1 MTVAERIDM
10 PAETRDSIDKGQRL
24 IRLDNGGLSL
34 SERLATRFLHLIWR
48 MARPLRSAFILP
60 RASKFRRPWT
70 KWVRCCA
77 SRAIRLGISAAP
89 TPA

>member
-34 SERLATRFLHLIWR
+34 SERLATRFC
-48 MARPLRSAFILP
+48 
-60 RASKFRRPWT
+60 T
-70 KWVRCCA
+70 
-77 SRAIRLGISAAP
+77 
-89 TPA
+89 